1 MAASFE
7 LRARKSISAFEKAS
21 LAKLAWLRKNH
32 NGVIQQDTQPLNIS
46 KPFSCWDELPV
57 ELVVNIFG
65 LCRLQ
70 DLGSLLLVCR
80 KFWYLL
86 QVHEEAITREYLR
99 IRRHGTLP
107 SRNHKPS
114 HYTRAPEDDVILL
127 SDLFPPFV
135 EDTSGREHYS
145 FRYLADLRRRQEV
158 CSKLSYYLADHVL
171 DRFMEEN
178 PGWVKSLSHLPK
190 PTQQKIMDRGNALLK
205 SKLTPLMFYTMYFL
219 KKYDEA
225 RLELQDSL
233 YEAFEAGK
241 LPVPVQPRDRS
252 IMYRSLQTKILQ
264 AYPFLDS
271 RALISAHHCIRLLI
285 FSLHRVLVAETPVT
299 TSCEKF
305 IIMLLS
311 TSGLERVTE
320 FFAAEKGGSNQRAM
334 RKEFMRKTQLD
345 WDNYRNDPKALK
357 VFDALS
363 GDCHY
368 PPLMTEIWT
377 GPAIEEIS
385 RRKLLIQHSNED
397 FVTLWNDAHISLG
410 CSYCARTNAKIKWQ
424 A

>member
-145 FRYLADLRRRQEV
+145 FR
-158 CSKLSYYLADHVL
+158 
-171 DRFMEEN
+171 
-178 PGWVKSLSHLPK
+178 
-190 PTQQKIMDRGNALLK
+190 
-205 SKLTPLMFYTMYFL
+205 FYTMYFL

>member
-1 MAASFE
+1 
-7 LRARKSISAFEKAS
+7 
-21 LAKLAWLRKNH
+21 
-32 NGVIQQDTQPLNIS
+32 
-46 KPFSCWDELPV
+46 
-57 ELVVNIFG
+57 
-65 LCRLQ
+65 
-70 DLGSLLLVCR
+70 
-80 KFWYLL
+80 
-86 QVHEEAITREYLR
+86 
-99 IRRHGTLP
+99 
-107 SRNHKPS
+107 
-114 HYTRAPEDDVILL
+114 
-127 SDLFPPFV
+127 
-135 EDTSGREHYS
+135 
-145 FRYLADLRRRQEV
+145 
-158 CSKLSYYLADHVL
+158 
-171 DRFMEEN
+171 
-178 PGWVKSLSHLPK
+178 
-190 PTQQKIMDRGNALLK
+190 
-205 SKLTPLMFYTMYFL
+205 MYFL
-219 KKYDEA
+219 KKYDDA

-252 IMYRSLQTKILQ
+252 IMYLSLQTKILQ

>member
-1 MAASFE
+1 
-7 LRARKSISAFEKAS
+7 
-21 LAKLAWLRKNH
+21 
-32 NGVIQQDTQPLNIS
+32 
-46 KPFSCWDELPV
+46 
-57 ELVVNIFG
+57 
-65 LCRLQ
+65 
-70 DLGSLLLVCR
+70 
-80 KFWYLL
+80 
-86 QVHEEAITREYLR
+86 
-99 IRRHGTLP
+99 
-107 SRNHKPS
+107 
-114 HYTRAPEDDVILL
+114 
-127 SDLFPPFV
+127 
-135 EDTSGREHYS
+135 
-145 FRYLADLRRRQEV
+145 
-158 CSKLSYYLADHVL
+158 
-171 DRFMEEN
+171 
-178 PGWVKSLSHLPK
+178 
-190 PTQQKIMDRGNALLK
+190 
-205 SKLTPLMFYTMYFL
+205 MYFL

-252 IMYRSLQTKILQ
+252 IMYRALQTKILQ

-271 RALISAHHCIRLLI
+271 QALISAHHCIRLLI

-385 RRKLLIQHSNED
+385 RRQLLIQHPNED